1 MYIPNPNRYQKC
13 NTKDVEIVDY
23 YYLKF
28 HLVYGIILETI
39 ATMIT

>member
-1 MYIPNPNRYQKC
+1 MYIPNPNRYQKMQYQRC
-13 NTKDVEIVDY
+13 GDSG
-23 YYLKF
+23 LLLPKF